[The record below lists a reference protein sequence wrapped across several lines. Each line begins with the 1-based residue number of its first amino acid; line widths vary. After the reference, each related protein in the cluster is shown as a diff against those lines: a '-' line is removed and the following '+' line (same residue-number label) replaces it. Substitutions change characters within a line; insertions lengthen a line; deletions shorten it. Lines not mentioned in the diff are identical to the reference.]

1 MAGGHLGAFDALTAN
16 RKLSRDVGWT
26 LGSFVVLT
34 ISGLAINVFVA
45 AVRGAEDLGV
55 FNLSYAVYI
64 VASQLAVLGIHY
76 SVMRSAARLQANPAE
91 RSAMLRCA
99 VLLAVVLGI
108 TSALL
113 VVVGRPFFELA
124 FGSRETADAIAAAGI
139 GLSLFPLNKVLIGHI
154 NGLRHMR
161 MFATLQA
168 TRYVLVAAWVCLVAV
183 SNRSIVAASFAFIV
197 AEGVTTAAA
206 MLYLWWLGELR
217 GPDWGRHWVKQH
229 VDFGIRSLPSGA
241 LLELNSRVD
250 VLLIGI
256 LLSEREVG
264 IYSFAAMLYDGIYHV
279 IAMLR
284 VNITPMLVAAHHE
297 NDWTE
302 CQRLFGVSRRY
313 VMPGMVMLSL
323 IIVAGYVV
331 AVKYFVGGGGFEDG
345 LVPLLVLLGGISL
358 ASPLLP
364 FDNLMLAA
372 GFPIRQS
379 LQNLVL
385 VAVSV
390 VAGAALIPVLGIT
403 GAAVGIAS
411 GTLSAMV
418 MLAYFAKHHV
428 GWNMIRNSRADESN
442 D

>member
-1 MAGGHLGAFDALTAN
+1 MGAFDALTAN

-34 ISGLAINVFVA
+34 ISGLAINVFVG

-76 SVMRSAARLQANPAE
+76 SVMRSAARLQGNPAE

-99 VLLAVVLGI
+99 VLLAAGLGI
-108 TSALL
+108 TMALL
-113 VVVGRPFFELA
+113 VVVGRPFFEVA
-124 FGSRETADAIAAAGI
+124 FGSRESAEAIAAAGS
-139 GLSLFPLNKVLIGHI
+139 GLLLFPLNKVLIAHV

-161 MFATLQA
+161 MFAALQA
-168 TRYVLVAAWVCLVAV
+168 TRYVLVAAWVCLVTF
-183 SNRSIVAASFAFIV
+183 SDRDIVAASFAFIV

-206 MLYLWWLGELR
+206 TLYLWWLGELR

-229 VDFGIRSLPSGA
+229 VDFGLRSLPSGA

-284 VNITPMLVAAHHE
+284 VNITPMLVAAHHDD
-297 NDWTE
+297 DWTE
-302 CQRLFGVSRRY
+302 CQRLFGVSKRY
-313 VMPGMVMLSL
+313 VMPGVVMLSL
-323 IIVAGYVV
+323 IIVAGYLV
-331 AVKYFVGGGGFEDG
+331 AVRYFVAGGGFEDG
-345 LVPLLVLLGGISL
+345 FAPLLVLLGGISL

-372 GFPIRQS
+372 GFPVRQS

-385 VAVSV
+385 VAISIV
-390 VAGAALIPVLGIT
+390 VGATLIPVLGIS
-403 GAAVGIAS
+403 GAAAGIVT
-411 GTLSAMV
+411 GTLSGMV
-418 MLAYFAKHHV
+418 VLAYFAKQHV
-428 GWNMIRNSRADESN
+428 GWNMIRNSRVDDRN